1 MEAVKNIMDTITYY
15 FDCFYGNGRYL
26 ALLLAAVAGLF
37 ILSKKDRKLIYPILI
52 LILVIANPVLYRYVF
67 NKLVFWRLFW
77 MIPEVLIIALAATR
91 MIMTLEKKWEK
102 TIGLVLVS
110 AIIILLGQNGF
121 KNGGFAPAENAYKIP
136 QSAADV
142 YDAILEKDD
151 SPRAIMPLQLLYYAR
166 MYDGSIETMYGR
178 DVEGTYIV
186 YSDQRR
192 KDMYA
197 QIESEDPDY
206 RYIISTAYD
215 QGYNFV
221 VISSEKIQPDPA
233 CLAEFGYEDMGVV
246 NGYRILYREETK

>member
-1 MEAVKNIMDTITYY
+1 
-15 FDCFYGNGRYL
+15 
-26 ALLLAAVAGLF
+26 
-37 ILSKKDRKLIYPILI
+37 
-52 LILVIANPVLYRYVF
+52 
-67 NKLVFWRLFW
+67 
-77 MIPEVLIIALAATR
+77 MIIVTLDKVLIIALAATR